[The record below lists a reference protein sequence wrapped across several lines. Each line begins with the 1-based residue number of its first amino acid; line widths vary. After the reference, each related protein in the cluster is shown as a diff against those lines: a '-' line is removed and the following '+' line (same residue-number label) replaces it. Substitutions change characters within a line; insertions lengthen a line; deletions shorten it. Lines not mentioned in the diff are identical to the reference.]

1 MITEDAVTRSR
12 HRLRAYQAMVAGDIP
27 FTMFYL
33 VFLIAL
39 TQVSLIMADILY
51 AVPIPR
57 AGQ

>member
-1 MITEDAVTRSR
+1 
-12 HRLRAYQAMVAGDIP
+12 MVAGDIP